1 MDFHLSASSMSAP
14 ALSAIICFLIFKG
27 STCSLAKRHLL
38 DVCTL
43 IHRGGSLPV
52 LALSHVSGSIFR
64 LSRKPSLLPTSF
76 SRCSVSV
83 PCGLPAWI
91 CTRRRTGLPRST
103 QLIQWPA
110 AVKGQLQEHLKDV
123 KQLQEKDLSLGHGD
137 VHLPDAL
144 SRKYPNAG
152 KEWAWQ
158 YA

>member
-1 MDFHLSASSMSAP
+1 
-14 ALSAIICFLIFKG
+14 
-27 STCSLAKRHLL
+27 
-38 DVCTL
+38 
-43 IHRGGSLPV
+43 
-52 LALSHVSGSIFR
+52 
-64 LSRKPSLLPTSF
+64 
-76 SRCSVSV
+76 
-83 PCGLPAWI
+83 
-91 CTRRRTGLPRST
+91 
-103 QLIQWPA
+103 LIQWPA